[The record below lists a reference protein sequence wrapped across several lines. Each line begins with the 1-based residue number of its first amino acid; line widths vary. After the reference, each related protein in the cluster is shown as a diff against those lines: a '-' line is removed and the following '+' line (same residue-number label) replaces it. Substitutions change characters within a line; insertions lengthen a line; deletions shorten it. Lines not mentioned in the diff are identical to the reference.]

1 MPSNIRKPTTIKA
14 GAVAKAGIAVNSG
27 EKKAASPNSTPVVT
41 AVSPVRP
48 PWATPA
54 EDSTKAEVVDV
65 PIIAPQVVAMAS
77 VRRAGRMTGSFPS
90 LSRKPALEHTPIRV
104 PMVSNISTNRKEN
117 MITTKLRIV
126 VPLTP
131 TVKH

>member
-77 VRRAGRMTGSFPS
+77 VRRAGRMTG
-90 LSRKPALEHTPIRV
+90 
-104 PMVSNISTNRKEN
+104 
-117 MITTKLRIV
+117 
-126 VPLTP
+126 
-131 TVKH
+131 